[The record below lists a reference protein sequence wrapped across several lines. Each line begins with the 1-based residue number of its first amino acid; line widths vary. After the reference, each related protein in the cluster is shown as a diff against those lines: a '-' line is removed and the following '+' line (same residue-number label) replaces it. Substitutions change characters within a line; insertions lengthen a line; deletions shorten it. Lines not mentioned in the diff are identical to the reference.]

1 MISQQRPQTW
11 PSKLPDPHPQWAQ
24 VDLAELLAL
33 PTVHLAIGY
42 SNSILSERGAQAH
55 ERLWERAR
63 RPGGA
68 IGNTIK
74 LVHAGRAAGVKMVG
88 RATRSSVSII
98 RSRRSTSHST
108 TTGPPAMPT

>member
-1 MISQQRPQTW
+1 MISHQRPQTW

-33 PTVHLAIGY
+33 PTAHLAIGY
-42 SNSILSERGAQAH
+42 SNTILSERGAEAH

-68 IGNTIK
+68 IGNHQARPCWT
-74 LVHAGRAAGVKMVG
+74 GRRRENGVDAL
-88 RATRSSVSII
+88 RDLPQHYPQS
-98 RSRRSTSHST
+98 
-108 TTGPPAMPT
+108 PLD